1 MTIDNMAGRAAA
13 TLLGL
18 ALASGGASL
27 LFGDVIFGHADFTQ
41 KHFQTVCIV
50 FGTTIAAYAAHH
62 AWNNRHLAACLG
74 LALIA
79 AAGTGLI
86 VWNSLGRQTEGV
98 MVASGA
104 YDKIV
109 SERRDLETSLAA
121 DRASIT
127 EYRKAADKECASGEG
142 SRCRGA
148 RSSVTFYENSA
159 KGTEA
164 RLKLLETPK
173 PVDPSAEAFGNLA
186 AALGFNKDKAKA
198 LSMLFMPYFVVLF
211 FEFGTTISFGYAF
224 SPKRLPKTARSDQLV
239 AGSDKPALT
248 QIGSVT
254 DDELFALKQQFEA
267 EQPNGSPNLPR
278 GGGQSVPKR
287 PNGPKPNGSRFTK
300 EEAAA
305 DLVTR
310 LALGERFGS
319 QDELRERY
327 GVAKSTMS
335 EWLTDWTSEGII
347 PARTVQGR
355 CKALAN

>member
-1 MTIDNMAGRAAA
+1 MKIDNMAGRAAA

-27 LFGDVIFGHADFTQ
+27 LFGDVIFGHAVFTQ

-74 LALIA
+74 LAAIA

-109 SERRDLETSLAA
+109 GERRDLEASLAR
-121 DRASIT
+121 DRASIN
-127 EYRKAADKECASGEG
+127 EKRAAADKECASGEG

-148 RSSVTFYENSA
+148 RSSVAFYENSA

-186 AALGFNKDKAKA
+186 AALGFDKEKAKA

-224 SPKRLPKTARSDQLV
+224 SPKRLPKSAPNQTQL
-239 AGSDKPALT
+239 
-248 QIGSVT
+248 GSVT
-254 DDELFALKQQFEA
+254 DDELATLREA
-267 EQPNGSPNLPR
+267 FKSEPSNRSDR
-278 GGGQSVPKR
+278 EGGAKVIDLPKR
-287 PNGPKPNGSRFTK
+287 PKPDAPSNFPNRRMTR
-300 EEAAA
+300 EEIRT
-305 DLVTR
+305 DLMLRSATDR
-310 LALGERFGS
+310 QFGS
-319 QDELRERY
+319 QKEAAEFYGYSESRFSELSKAWE
-327 GVAKSTMS
+327 A
-335 EWLTDWTSEGII
+335 EGLI
-347 PARTVQGR
+347 PARRMVGR
-355 CKALAN
+355 SKQLTKA

>member
-1 MTIDNMAGRAAA
+1 MKIDNMAGRAAA

-27 LFGDVIFGHADFTQ
+27 LFGDVIFGHAVFTQ

-50 FGTTIAAYAAHH
+50 LGTTIAAYVAHK

-74 LALIA
+74 LGMIA

-104 YDKIV
+104 YEKTV
-109 SERRDLETSLAA
+109 SERRDLETSLAR
-121 DRASIT
+121 DRASID
-127 EYRKAADKECASGEG
+127 EKRAAADKECASGEG

-148 RSSVTFYENSA
+148 RSSVVFYENSA

-198 LSMLFMPYFVVLF
+198 LSMLLMPYFVVLF

-224 SPKRLPKTARSDQLV
+224 SPKRQPKQVIASVKSKGSEQTDFPELSTEEMIELRNGFASELP
-239 AGSDKPALT
+239 
-248 QIGSVT
+248 
-254 DDELFALKQQFEA
+254 E
-267 EQPNGSPNLPR
+267 
-278 GGGQSVPKR
+278 PKR
-287 PNGPKPNGSRFTK
+287 PNGGTTVTVLPKRPKGPNGPNRQMTT
-300 EEAAA
+300 EEIRT
-305 DLVTR
+305 DLMVRNATGR
-310 LALGERFGS
+310 SFGS
-319 QDELRERY
+319 QKEAAEFYGYSESRYSELS
-327 GVAKSTMS
+327 KSWEAEGLIPKRRMVGRTKQ
-335 EWLTDWTSEGII
+335 LTQN
-347 PARTVQGR
+347 A
-355 CKALAN
+355 

>member
-1 MTIDNMAGRAAA
+1 MLIDNMAGRSAA

-18 ALASGGASL
+18 ALAAGGASL
-27 LFGDVIFGHADFTQ
+27 LFGDVIFGHAAFTQ

-50 FGTTIAAYAAHH
+50 LGTTIAAYAAHH

-74 LALIA
+74 LAAIA

-86 VWNSLGRQTEGV
+86 VWNSLGRQTDAV

-109 SERRDLETSLAA
+109 GERRDLETSLAI
-121 DRASIT
+121 DRASII

-148 RSSVTFYENSA
+148 RSSVAFYENSA

-186 AALGFNKDKAKA
+186 EALGFNKAKAKA

-224 SPKRLPKTARSDQLV
+224 SPKRSSRIAANPSTLAAISDAELIELRRQF
-239 AGSDKPALT
+239 AGEPP
-248 QIGSVT
+248 VT
-254 DDELFALKQQFEA
+254 VS
-267 EQPNGSPNLPR
+267 SPRNDPSKR
-278 GGGQSVPKR
+278 GGISSPRTGEPKR
-287 PNGPKPNGSRFTK
+287 PNNSRPGRGGYTK
-300 EEAAA
+300 DEAAA

-310 LALGERFGS
+310 LALGERFAS
-319 QDELRERY
+319 QDEVAERY
-327 GVAKSTMS
+327 GIAKSTAS
-335 EWLTDWTSEGII
+335 EWLTEWERDELI
-347 PARTVQGR
+347 PTRTRQGKH
-355 CKALAN
+355 KALASS